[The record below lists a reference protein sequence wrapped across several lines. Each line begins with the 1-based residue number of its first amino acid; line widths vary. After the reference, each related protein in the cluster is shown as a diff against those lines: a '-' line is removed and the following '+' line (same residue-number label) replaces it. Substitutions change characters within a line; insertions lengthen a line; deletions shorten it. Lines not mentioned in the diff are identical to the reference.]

1 MITIMGIRADAMNL
15 DLTGTRLEVDKVMNE
30 KPRRIKEIIIDI
42 FFPEMEISDKHKA
55 SLERIVEICPVA
67 QSLHPDVIQ
76 NVRLHW

>member
-1 MITIMGIRADAMNL
+1 MGIRADALGL
-15 DLTGTRLEVDKVMNE
+15 DLKGTRLEVEKVMNE

-55 SLERIVEICPVA
+55 SLERIVDNCPIA